1 MCNAWNHGPG
11 CNCGWGGG
19 SYGGSGTVS
28 VSAGLGNSLANEI
41 KDAETYPT
49 TCWWCGEMVFY
60 HTNGFGDSVLFDS
73 LGSPWRVHSCWK
85 NYWDKER
92 IQRQGEKHSNSVD
105 NSVILRTLDGKQ
117 KKRLILAGAI
127 QSISKTQNFVT
138 EEQVASRL
146 GISLEKLRE
155 GYSHL
160 YFYSGSLGASRF
172 IRIKLD

>member
-1 MCNAWNHGPG
+1 MCNAWNHSPS
-11 CNCGWGGG
+11 CNCDWGGG
-19 SYGGSGTVS
+19 SYGSTGRVS
-28 VSAGLGNSLANEI
+28 TSLSNSLANEI

-49 TCWWCGEMVFY
+49 TCWWCGETVFY

-92 IQRQGEKHSNSVD
+92 LQRQDKKHSNTVE

-127 QSISKTQNFVT
+127 KSVNKTQNCVT

-146 GISLEKLRE
+146 GISLEKLRA

-160 YFYSGSLGASRF
+160 YFYSGSLGSSRF

>member
-1 MCNAWNHGPG
+1 MCNAWNHSPS

-19 SYGGSGTVS
+19 SYGSRGRVS
-28 VSAGLGNSLANEI
+28 TSLSNSIANEI

-49 TCWWCGEMVFY
+49 TCWWCGETVFY

-92 IQRQGEKHSNSVD
+92 FQRQDKKHSNTVE

-127 QSISKTQNFVT
+127 QSVSKTQFCVT
-138 EEQVASRL
+138 EEQVANRL
-146 GISLEKLRE
+146 GISLENLRA

-160 YFYSGSLGASRF
+160 YFYSGSLGASLF
-172 IRIKLD
+172 IRMKLD